1 MDRSRRC
8 LLVVLGTAC
17 LGAGQAAGQLPD
29 LVPEGYP
36 NRSVYIEAGGL
47 PAFEGGPFSVN
58 VEQRL
63 VRQAYLRL
71 GAFYGQVD
79 GVMSLK
85 VPILLNYVTPGRS
98 HNLELGGGVRWDV
111 FGADSDDVSL
121 AATIAYRYH
130 ELPGRALVRAGL
142 NFDIRTLTGGASDA
156 WTFGPWP
163 SLSVGL
169 GF

>member
-1 MDRSRRC
+1 MDRLTRC
-8 LLVVLGTAC
+8 LLLVLGTAGV
-17 LGAGQAAGQLPD
+17 GAGQAAGQLPETMPD
-29 LVPEGYP
+29 GYP
-36 NRSVYIEAGGL
+36 NRTVYIEAGGL

-63 VRQAYLRL
+63 IRQAYLRV

-79 GVMSLK
+79 GIMSMK
-85 VPILLNYVTPGRS
+85 VPVLLNYVTPGRA
-98 HNLELGGGVRWDV
+98 HNLELGGGVRWDA
-111 FGADSDDVSL
+111 FGASSDDVSL

-130 ELPGRALVRAGL
+130 ELPGRAVVRAGL
-142 NFDIRTLTGGASDA
+142 NFDLYSLSGGTSDA